1 MLKRELRNNKITNF
15 TKHKNQNYN
24 FSKNFKILIKFFSYF
39 SWKKLFADKLTNLEF
54 IYRYIS
60 FILLLYN
67 LFLKWFMNRYN
78 LFICIVYLLLFK
90 LLV

>member
-39 SWKKLFADKLTNLEF
+39 S
-54 IYRYIS
+54 
-60 FILLLYN
+60 
-67 LFLKWFMNRYN
+67 
-78 LFICIVYLLLFK
+78 
-90 LLV
+90 